1 MCNLYVEKAYY
12 RKNIKN
18 MTNGK
23 AEKCIFNKN
32 SNIIINYNNIEIESL
47 PRDRYN
53 KYINK

>member
-1 MCNLYVEKAYY
+1 MLKKRIIEK
-12 RKNIKN
+12 IKN